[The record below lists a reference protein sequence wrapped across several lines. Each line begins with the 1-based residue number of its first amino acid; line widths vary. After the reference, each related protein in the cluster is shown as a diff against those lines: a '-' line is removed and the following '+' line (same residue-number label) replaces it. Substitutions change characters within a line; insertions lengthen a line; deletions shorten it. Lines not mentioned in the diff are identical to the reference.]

1 MLLVEGM
8 IIAMK
13 IGKHLEFSF
22 HSKGSQHVS
31 FRNMEIWD
39 VEDLTNLNYEGKLV
53 EYPDYQG
60 WTYYG
65 ELIRI
70 NGDQCT

>member
-1 MLLVEGM
+1 
-8 IIAMK
+8 
-13 IGKHLEFSF
+13 
-22 HSKGSQHVS
+22 
-31 FRNMEIWD
+31 MEIWEN

-53 EYPDYQG
+53 EYPDFQG
-60 WTYYG
+60 FTANG